1 MSNFSRP
8 SNHPPFA
15 LKQIMKSVS
24 ERTSPYSCNKQ
35 VFNVAASI
43 CNILAKRGYSEKM
56 FEETDSTKEKN
67 NRRKNMLWYKPPAEV
82 KINNV
87 IPEQP
92 RKICFSTSDKKFDQ
106 IS

>member
-1 MSNFSRP
+1 
-8 SNHPPFA
+8 
-15 LKQIMKSVS
+15 MKSVS
-24 ERTSPYSCNKQ
+24 ECTSPYSCNKK
-35 VFNVAASI
+35 VFNVVASI

-67 NRRKNMLWYKPPAEV
+67 NRRKNMLWYKPLAEV

-87 IPEQP
+87 IPEQT

>member
-1 MSNFSRP
+1 
-8 SNHPPFA
+8 
-15 LKQIMKSVS
+15 MKSVS

-35 VFNVAASI
+35 VFNVVASI